1 MSSKN
6 EHPPSLQ
13 IMKDT
18 NVIILQWTSIS
29 SQCSL
34 NSSYYEENQC
44 HHITK
49 DTDFIILRR
58 TLMSS
63 NHEGRQCHHK
73 EH

>member
-6 EHPPSLQ
+6 EHPPCLQ

-18 NVIILQWTSIS
+18 NVIILQWTPIS

-34 NSSYYEENQC
+34 NSSYYEEHQC
-44 HHITK
+44 HHNTK
-49 DTDFIILRR
+49 DTNVIILQR

-63 NHEGRQCHHK
+63 NHEGHQCHHK